1 MKILCLL
8 VALIMAS
15 PAFAFTP
22 PTDAEKDAC
31 RHDALVLCTTADLLS
46 AWLGDN
52 TGIIA
57 CYRANRS
64 KLSAGCRAVLRA
76 RGL

>member
-1 MKILCLL
+1 MKVLCLL
-8 VALIMAS
+8 AALLIATPAM
-15 PAFAFTP
+15 AFAP
-22 PTDAEKDAC
+22 ATDAEKDAC
-31 RHDALVLCTTADLLS
+31 RHDALTLCTAEDLLS
-46 AWLGDN
+46 AWFGDN
-52 TGIIA
+52 KGIIA